1 MGLVCVHA
9 VPVAEGT
16 LLTVCTVDDGEWRT
30 KADTPDHFLFRTE
43 QDLNKIIDEMVT
55 LEAMFWTA
63 SRVEG
68 GVLLNVAVDRIA
80 DVIAECLKWQRTVRL
95 VTGAEIELRLASVE
109 QEIERQLVRRQT
121 SGSMKSPCG
130 P

>member
-1 MGLVCVHA
+1 VWERPRPVRTEKIAIDTGRLAKRACAQMGLVCVHA

-80 DVIAECLKWQRTVRL
+80 DVIAECLK
-95 VTGAEIELRLASVE
+95 
-109 QEIERQLVRRQT
+109 
-121 SGSMKSPCG
+121 
-130 P
+130 